1 MKKLAA
7 IFLSLV
13 LLLAVCAS
21 ASAAVKV
28 PTTIEETGIK
38 TDFKVPEID
47 MSGAKFLEVSNV
59 KVETSADGYIVTGDF
74 SVTPDWADIYSNE
87 AEESTYL
94 TWDEDKKA
102 FVSDSLLV
110 ADDLIISFG
119 GGEWGDDGEIITYW
133 QTSLDMNTLEL
144 DYAYYETEKVVYD
157 MFDDGFIGYTEKDS
171 ELYVSLNP
179 EKGYFSYDN
188 GSVSYGKSEYSTYYN
203 DYKNDIYLSIYDT
216 YSYYSAPTG
225 ENEFMY
231 VEFMPSGKVSYYGFD
246 TIDENGLTLRYS
258 YNRFGQLN
266 SVNYYGDTEDGF
278 VDLYWYNGQWYDWNT
293 DEVVD
298 LDIKVNDAVG
308 PYAEPYVINAPAK
321 TLAEADLNNG
331 SVFEGMTIINGEEVE
346 GYFYDDGI
354 VNAFYTQDGAL
365 HDYSYSNF
373 DGSKYVRYG
382 ADGTLQYAD
391 IYLADGTNY
400 WFYEGKWM
408 TMDAET
414 DKAIVLDGQPKDADL
429 SDMPDLLLPVVAA
442 KPEHD
447 WYPMNTLG
455 LAALSMKDL
464 GISADWHNVAPVDL
478 TTDGTTVFTLV
489 GGESWILGN
498 AYVTVAD
505 GNVTVTYELLK
516 GHGYMKEEKLNWFL
530 TKADLTEEN
539 LKAESNYA
547 FGEPVSIEEDLKGA
561 ETAILFIDSK
571 VTFRQP
577 YFDAYNYSTRYY
589 RNRENWKE
597 YREGLIEMIGE

>member
-21 ASAAVKV
+21 ASAAVKI

-38 TDFKVPEID
+38 TDFKAPEID
-47 MSGAKFLEVSNV
+47 LSGAKFLEVSNV

-74 SVTPDWADIYSNE
+74 SVTPDWVDIYSNE
-87 AEESTYL
+87 AGESTFL
-94 TWDEDKKA
+94 NWDEDKKA

-119 GGEWGDDGEIITYW
+119 GGEWDDDGEIITYW
-133 QTSLDMNTLEL
+133 QTTLDMNTLEL
-144 DYAYYETEKVVYD
+144 DYAYYENEKASYD
-157 MFDDGFIGYTEKDS
+157 MFEDGSIGYTEKDS
-171 ELYVSLNP
+171 NLYMSLDP
-179 EKGYFSYDN
+179 EKGYFSYDD
-188 GSVSYGKSEYSTYYN
+188 GTVSYGKSQYSTYYS
-203 DYKNDIYLSIYDT
+203 DYTNEIYLDIYDT
-216 YSYYSAPTG
+216 YAVYTVPTSN
-225 ENEFMY
+225 NESMF
-231 VEFMPSGKVSYYGFD
+231 VEFMPNGKISYYGFNTYNED
-246 TIDENGLTLRYS
+246 GTELDIS
-258 YNRFGQLN
+258 YNRYGQLN
-266 SVNYYGDTEDGF
+266 SASYYDADGNYYYWWANT
-278 VDLYWYNGQWYDWNT
+278 WYNGDT
-293 DEVVD
+293 DEVVN
-298 LDIKVNDAVG
+298 LGIEVPTAAG

-321 TLAEADLNNG
+321 TLAEADLDSG
-331 SVFEGMTIINGEEVE
+331 SVFEGFITIGNERTD
-346 GYFYDDGI
+346 GYIFEDGI
-354 VNAFYTQDGAL
+354 VNAFYTMDGAL
-365 HDYSYSNF
+365 YNYSYSNF
-373 DGSKYVRYG
+373 DGSKYVQYT
-382 ADGTLQYAD
+382 ADHVLMYAD
-391 IYLADGTNY
+391 VYLEDGTNY
-400 WFYEGKWM
+400 WFYEGQWM
-408 TMDAET
+408 TT
-414 DKAIVLDGQPKDADL
+414 DPVTDEVVVLDGQPAGVDL
-429 SDMPDLLLPVVAA
+429 SDMPDLFEVPSTA
-442 KPEHD
+442 KPKHD

-505 GNVTVTYELLK
+505 GNVTVTYDLLK

-547 FGEPVSIEEDLKGA
+547 FGEPVSIEEDLNGA

-571 VTFRQP
+571 ITFRQP
-577 YFDAYNYSTRYY
+577 YFDAYTYTTRYY

-597 YREGLIEMIGE
+597 YRAGLIEMLGE